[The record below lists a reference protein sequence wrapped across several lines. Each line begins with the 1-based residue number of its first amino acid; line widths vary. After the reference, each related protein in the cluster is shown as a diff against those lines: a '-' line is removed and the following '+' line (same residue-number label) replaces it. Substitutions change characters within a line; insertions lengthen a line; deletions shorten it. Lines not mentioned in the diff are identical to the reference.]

1 MLYFLHGDTSPL
13 QIKYEELLN
22 KIKNEFSNIP
32 EKYFDASQKED
43 ELFLQAVSTN
53 SIFNPKELLILRRA
67 EDIKNIESFFKSLKL
82 FNLSQKEIII
92 VYEEFLNDYGKI
104 KNPLSKKAL
113 DSIGEIAQII
123 CYRKE
128 NEKKAITFYL
138 QHELNVSEY
147 EAEKFVEIIGD
158 DFFKIKNEVEKVKN
172 YLDGDIFNLAKV
184 MPILS
189 ITKEYNHRTLIE
201 NFLYN
206 RNAAPLLEF
215 LQKEKEYM
223 GFLYMTTE
231 ELLLNLKLNYLSKES
246 IITKNTSYKKFN
258 DSIFENTKKYFKK
271 DNGFM
276 HPYQIFLKFKNID
289 IFKSEFIEKK
299 LEELLQAE
307 YSIKNGTLDDEI
319 AVETLILNFF
329 TD

>member
-22 KIKNEFSNIP
+22 KIKNEFPNIP

-43 ELFLQAVSTN
+43 EVFLQTISTN
-53 SIFNPKELLILRRA
+53 SIFNPKELIILRRA
-67 EDIKNIESFFKSLKL
+67 EEIKNIEVFFKSLKL

-92 VYEEFLNDYGKI
+92 IYEEFLNDYGKI
-104 KNPLSKKAL
+104 KNPLSKKTL
-113 DSIGEIAQII
+113 DSISEIAQVI

-128 NEKKAITFYL
+128 NEKKAVIFYL
-138 QHELNVSEY
+138 QNELNISEY

-172 YLDGDIFNLAKV
+172 YLDGDIFNLSKV

-189 ITKEYNHRTLIE
+189 ITKEYNQRTLIE
-201 NFLYN
+201 DFLYN
-206 RNAAPLLEF
+206 KNTAPLLEF
-215 LQKEKEYM
+215 LQKEREYM
-223 GFLYMTTE
+223 GFLYITTE
-231 ELLLNLKLNYLSKES
+231 ELLINLKLNYLSKES

-276 HPYQIFLKFKNID
+276 HPYQIFLKFKNINT
-289 IFKSEFIEKK
+289 FNSEFLEKK
-299 LEELLQAE
+299 LEELLYAE
-307 YSIKNGTLDDEI
+307 YNIKNGTLDDEI
-319 AVETLILNFF
+319 AVETFILNFF
-329 TD
+329 YD

>member
-22 KIKNEFSNIP
+22 KIKNEFPNLP

-43 ELFLQAVSTN
+43 EAFLQTISTN
-53 SIFNPKELLILRRA
+53 SIFNPKELIILRRA
-67 EDIKNIESFFKSLKL
+67 EEIKNIEVFFKSLKL

-92 VYEEFLNDYGKI
+92 IYEEFLNDYGKI
-104 KNPLSKKAL
+104 KNPLSKKTM
-113 DSIGEIAQII
+113 DSISEIAQVI

-128 NEKKAITFYL
+128 NEKKAIIFYL
-138 QHELNVSEY
+138 QNGLNISEY

-172 YLDGDIFNLAKV
+172 YLDGDIFNLSKV

-189 ITKEYNHRTLIE
+189 ITKEYNQRTLIE
-201 NFLYN
+201 DFLYN
-206 RNAAPLLEF
+206 KNTVPLLEF
-215 LQKEKEYM
+215 LQKEREYM
-223 GFLYMTTE
+223 GFLYITTE
-231 ELLLNLKLNYLSKES
+231 ELLINLKLNYLSKES
-246 IITKNTSYKKFN
+246 IVTKNTSYKKFN

-289 IFKSEFIEKK
+289 TFSSEFIEKK
-299 LEELLQAE
+299 LEELLYAE
-307 YSIKNGTLDDEI
+307 YNIKNGTLDDEI
-319 AVETLILNFF
+319 AVESFILNFF

>member
-22 KIKNEFSNIP
+22 KIKNEFPNIP

-43 ELFLQAVSTN
+43 EVFLQTVSTN

-67 EDIKNIESFFKSLKL
+67 EDIKNIEAFFKTLKL

-92 VYEEFLNDYGKI
+92 IYEEFLNDYGKI
-104 KNPLSKKAL
+104 KNPLSKKAM

-128 NEKKAITFYL
+128 NEKKAVTFYL
-138 QHELNVSEY
+138 QNELNISEY

-172 YLDGDIFNLAKV
+172 YLDGDTFNLTKV
-184 MPILS
+184 MPVLS
-189 ITKEYNHRTLIE
+189 ITKEYNHKTLIE
-201 NFLYN
+201 DFLYN
-206 RNAAPLLEF
+206 KNITPLLEF

-231 ELLLNLKLNYLSKES
+231 ELLINLKLNYLSKES

-258 DSIFENTKKYFKK
+258 F
-271 DNGFM
+271 
-276 HPYQIFLKFKNID
+276 
-289 IFKSEFIEKK
+289 
-299 LEELLQAE
+299 
-307 YSIKNGTLDDEI
+307 
-319 AVETLILNFF
+319 
-329 TD
+329 

>member
-22 KIKNEFSNIP
+22 KIKNEFPNIP

-43 ELFLQAVSTN
+43 EVFLQTVSTN

-67 EDIKNIESFFKSLKL
+67 EDIKNIEAFFKTLKL

-92 VYEEFLNDYGKI
+92 IYEEFVNDYGKI
-104 KNPLSKKAL
+104 KNPLSKKAM

-128 NEKKAITFYL
+128 NEKKAVTFYL
-138 QHELNVSEY
+138 QNELNISEY

-172 YLDGDIFNLAKV
+172 YLDGDTFNLTKV
-184 MPILS
+184 MPVLS
-189 ITKEYNHRTLIE
+189 ITKEYNHKTLIE
-201 NFLYN
+201 DFLYN
-206 RNAAPLLEF
+206 KNITPLLEF

-231 ELLLNLKLNYLSKES
+231 ELLINLKLNYLSKES
-246 IITKNTSYKKFN
+246 IISKNTSYKKFN
-258 DSIFENTKKYFKK
+258 DSIFENKKKNFKK

-289 IFKSEFIEKK
+289 TFSSEFIERK
-299 LEELLQAE
+299 LEELLYTE
-307 YSIKNGTLDDEI
+307 YNIKNGTLDDEI
-319 AVETLILNFF
+319 AVETFILNFF
-329 TD
+329 VD

>member
-22 KIKNEFSNIP
+22 KIKNEFPNIP

-43 ELFLQAVSTN
+43 EAFLQTISSN

-67 EDIKNIESFFKSLKL
+67 EEIKNIENFFKSLKI
-82 FNLSQKEIII
+82 FNLSQKEVIII
-92 VYEEFLNDYGKI
+92 YEEFLNDYGKI
-104 KNPLSKKAL
+104 KNLLSKKAM
-113 DSIGEIAQII
+113 DSIGEIAQVI

-138 QHELNVSEY
+138 QNELNISEY

-172 YLDGDIFNLAKV
+172 YLDGDMFNLNKV

-206 RNAAPLLEF
+206 KNTAPLLEF
-215 LQKEKEYM
+215 LQKEREYM
-223 GFLYMTTE
+223 GFLYITAE
-231 ELLLNLKLNYLSKES
+231 ELLINLKINYLSKES

-289 IFKSEFIEKK
+289 MFSSEFIEKK
-299 LEELLQAE
+299 LEELLYSE
-307 YSIKNGTLDDEI
+307 YNIKNGTLDDEI
-319 AVETLILNFF
+319 AVESFILNFF

>member
-172 YLDGDIFNLAKV
+172 YLDGDIFNLTKV

-258 DSIFENTKKYFKK
+258 DSIFENTKKYLKK